1 MDQVRIKIVIIG
13 GLSVIKEDE
22 NVLIILNFTGTEP
35 HYGVEQT
42 EAGVLQPDHPQPGD
56 AGAGPEPQPC
66 QSPHQP

>member
-1 MDQVRIKIVIIG
+1 MFMK
-13 GLSVIKEDE
+13 
-22 NVLIILNFTGTEP
+22 LNFTGTEP

-42 EAGVLQPDHPQPGD
+42 EAGVLQPDHPQPRD